1 MEYALEETKMSIADS
16 RCRKGSLSREAGR
29 DNDPL
34 PEAATAGL
42 GDESNGQAL
51 PVASVGCDS
60 SRARCGRDW
69 AEAGYPPPSQGGFRT
84 ASARLGCGNWRLKPT
99 PSVAVLGLALVL
111 AFAGAGAAEDGAV
124 QTAGYELVIDGRVDI
139 EVIDGLA
146 IYDGDIVL
154 GRVTGSGA
162 LQPLTRKALQSLAEK
177 KAGNAG
183 PARRDASY
191 ANLVLPV
198 PPLRRDGFLLMSI
211 DPWPDGR
218 IPYTFGAGVDPA
230 DAGVIRK
237 TIDFWN
243 EQTEVPWVPSE
254 FGVEIITDAGNK
266 TWGLGAGSSR
276 LSVNSPVSRGALL
289 HEMGH
294 VAGLMHGHERTDASQ
309 YLNLGIRDARTV
321 RPKDYPVF
329 GPFDYASTMNYYSP
343 PSRPP
348 GIIIGP
354 DTLSAGDID
363 AINRIHGK
371 HPQTTT
377 ISTYPPEGTV
387 TVDGVDYRT
396 PAVFSWTPGSQHV
409 VSAPSSL
416 QCCNRAG
423 YKWRTGDEYV
433 FARWSDGGTKQHSIT
448 ASADTTWFT
457 AYYSVRTNAP
467 CGLSTDEANAMNSPA
482 AWQDFLDYQEKEI
495 GPSRFGLNLSTGD
508 AIKAKAEIMP
518 YSPDLN
524 VPWGLWKIFQ
534 EYRPPSGSQ
543 LRIGT
548 RSFLVS
554 SHVPI
559 WFGRSIPEQHG
570 QVGSTEIV
578 FSTDRLD
585 EGHIH
590 HVEVQSAGRNQIL
603 LENEPREFEVSGHRD
618 DLRNWDDFFVP
629 YWISFD
635 GLTVD
640 LVSSQAEDLAVF
652 GNLPAE
658 FKRMPWGFQAVV
670 EYQVNSTRYK
680 LPTDDRGRLF
690 RVGVRTRSRNSTSVR
705 GRFRVHSVKR
715 RHGPARITDRSLRL
729 FSAASGNVPRAQT
742 ILVSNESGEAVEVR
756 LESGQFRLA
765 TSPEVLS
772 LAGSD
777 LQPVTVSPLVDG
789 LEPGTH
795 EGTVR
800 LVPVAPQ
807 AGSPGPERYAT
818 SEEFPI
824 RVFVPAP
831 SELPGRLVSIS
842 TSRPQDSETF
852 KLGESISIWP
862 RFSSCAPSGNVTGFL
877 DIGGQWRPFDGSYR
891 VQASDL
897 DWDGARIAAIRLDG
911 VDVDLSQLD
920 SADDLVLPAV
930 NGRASVR
937 PTITDGDS
945 GAMEEDSGAMEFV
958 RIPAGSFLMGS
969 PGDEVGNG
977 ISPEPQHERSV
988 GEFWLGKYEVTQ
1000 GQWLAVMVV
1009 RNPSYFS
1016 DCGSSCPVETVSWTD
1031 VQTFIERLNE
1041 LESESGYQYRLPT
1054 EAEWEYAARAG
1065 TTGPHYGEIHEIA
1078 WHRFN
1083 SDKRTHPVGQKSANA
1098 WGLHDMLGNVSE
1110 WTTSPSRSYP
1120 GDLNPFDNGDERKVI
1135 RGGSWNDWPIRVA
1148 ARSSGRISLWDE
1160 GENSRGFRL
1169 VRMETS
1175 MP

>member
-16 RCRKGSLSREAGR
+16 RCRKGSLNREAGR

-84 ASARLGCGNWRLKPT
+84 ASARPGCGNWRLKPT

-124 QTAGYELVIDGRVDI
+124 QTVGYELVIDGRVDI

-154 GRVTGSGA
+154 GRMTGSGT
-162 LQPLTRKALQSLAEK
+162 LQPLTRTALQPLAEK
-177 KAGNAG
+177 KSRNAG
-183 PARRDASY
+183 PARRDVAYS
-191 ANLVLPV
+191 NLVLPV
-198 PPLRRDGFLLMSI
+198 DPDETFLMSI
-211 DPWPDGR
+211 DPWPDGS
-218 IPYTFGAGVDPA
+218 IPYTIGSDVDPA

-254 FGVEIITDAGNK
+254 YGVEIVTGNGNL

-276 LSVNSPVSRGALL
+276 IIVGSPVSRGTLL

-309 YLNLGIRDARTV
+309 YLNLGIRDSNTV
-321 RPKDYPVF
+321 ASKDYPVF

-354 DTLSAGDID
+354 GTLSAGDID

-409 VSAPSSL
+409 VSVPSSL

-433 FARWSDGGTKQHSIT
+433 FARWSDGGAKQHSIT
-448 ASADTTWFT
+448 ARADTTWFT

-482 AWQDFLDYQEKEI
+482 VWQDFLDYQEKEI
-495 GPSRFGLNLSTGD
+495 GPSRFGLNLSTGA
-508 AIKAKAEIMP
+508 AIKARADIMP
-518 YSPDLN
+518 NSPDLN
-524 VPWGLWKIFQ
+524 VPWGLWKVFQ
-534 EYRPPSGSQ
+534 NYSAPVGSQ
-543 LRIGT
+543 MRIAT
-548 RSFLVS
+548 RKFSRRPL
-554 SHVPI
+554 VPI

-585 EGHIH
+585 ERHIH
-590 HVEVQSAGRNQIL
+590 HVQVQAADQNRIL
-603 LENEPREFEVSGHRD
+603 LEDEPREFEVRSW
-618 DLRNWDDFFVP
+618 NDFYVP

-640 LVSSQAEDLAVF
+640 LVSSQAEDLDVF

-658 FKRMPWGFQAVV
+658 FKRMPWGLQAVV

-690 RVGVRTRSRNSTSVR
+690 RIGVRNSARNSTSVR
-705 GRFRVHSVKR
+705 GRFRIHSVKR

-777 LQPVTVSPLVDG
+777 LQPITVSPLVDG
-789 LEPGTH
+789 LGPGTH

-800 LVPVAPQ
+800 LVPVAPR
-807 AGSPGPERYAT
+807 AGSSGPERYAT

-842 TSRPQDSETF
+842 ASRPQDSETF

-862 RFSSCAPSGNVTGFL
+862 HFSSCAPSGNVTVVL
-877 DIGGQWRPFDGSYR
+877 DIGGQARSVDGPYR

-897 DWDGARIAAIRLDG
+897 DLDGARIAAIRLDG
-911 VDVDLSQLD
+911 VDVNLGQLD
-920 SADDLVLPAV
+920 SAEDLVLPAV
-930 NGRASVR
+930 DGGASAT

-969 PGDEVGNG
+969 PDDEAGTYRQ
-977 ISPEPQHERSV
+977 EAQHERSV
-988 GEFWLGKYEVTQ
+988 DEFWLGKYEVTQ
-1000 GQWLAVMVV
+1000 AQWLAVMVV
-1009 RNPSYFS
+1009 QNPSYFS
-1016 DCGSSCPVETVSWTD
+1016 DCGSSCPVETVSWID
-1031 VQTFIERLNE
+1031 VQRFIERLNE

-1065 TTGPHYGEIHEIA
+1065 TTGPHYGEILDIA
-1078 WHRFN
+1078 WIRFN
-1083 SDKRTHPVGQKSANA
+1083 SGGTTHPVGQKPANA
-1098 WGLHDMLGNVSE
+1098 WGLHDMLGNVAE
-1110 WTTSPSRSYP
+1110 WTASPWEAYP
-1120 GDLNPFDNGDERKVI
+1120 GEPYPSDFIDGDQVRVI
-1135 RGGSWNDWPIRVA
+1135 RGGHWRSPSIRVA
-1148 ARSSGRISLWDE
+1148 SRRTQGTGPWDY
-1160 GENSRGFRL
+1160 GWHGLGFRL
-1169 VRMETS
+1169 VRMETGI
-1175 MP
+1175 P